1 MMRLIFSYLMGALL
15 GYAVCIH
22 TTSRLVVE
30 EAIIQQCDPTEETR
44 LKIAMEQ
51 CSDLAIQYTW
61 NGWCDKPHQHKIK

>member
-1 MMRLIFSYLMGALL
+1 MRLIFSYLMGALL

-22 TTSRLVVE
+22 TTSRQVVE
-30 EAIIQQCDPTEETR
+30 TIIQQCDPTEEAR